1 MGHPFRSGTC
11 ISRGVDDISRSVSG
25 VGYYTWRTG
34 GKKYRCVIKNLHPEY
49 RLLNPEER
57 N

>member
-1 MGHPFRSGTC
+1 MNYKAKILGHPFRSGTC

-34 GKKYRCVIKNLHPEY
+34 GKNTDA
-49 RLLNPEER
+49 
-57 N
+57 